1 MGSRLSQIR
10 LAPRLAPWLLA
21 TAAAA
26 FVASGAAAPTAASAA
41 TRHIRV
47 MCYSDGNECPVTRD
61 LAAEFMKSNPG
72 IEVTIDEVPY
82 SAILQSLPVQLAAGK
97 GPDIARVTLFGNYS
111 QYFLDLRPYLKDAKF
126 WETTFGPTL
135 DWMRKGP
142 ADHGIYGLMTQ
153 LTVTAP
159 IVDKTLFEQ
168 AKVPIP
174 GPKATWDDWAAA
186 VAKVAKATNTEAG
199 MAWDRS
205 GHRFA
210 GPAISYGAKYFDAKG
225 EPAVVDAGFKAMAK
239 RFYDWNL
246 NGTVLKSIWAGQA
259 TGYRDAFNE
268 FANGKI
274 VMYYSGSW
282 QLTRLLKLGNAF
294 SWEFAANPCGPD
306 ACSGMPGGAAF
317 VAFKET
323 KHPHAVAAFL
333 DFLAQPANYR
343 TFSERTNNIPAEL
356 PLQKQVLDYKMPAE
370 GKAAL
375 ATLLHDAAT
384 LSPIAYHLQGYR
396 FAGAVFGATAD
407 RIGQAI
413 AGSMTLDQAYQRIT
427 QDIATAIATAKK
439 K

>member
-1 MGSRLSQIR
+1 MRLKLSQ
-10 LAPRLAPWLLA
+10 LLLA
-21 TAAAA
+21 GAAAA
-26 FVASGAAAPTAASAA
+26 LAAGMGSAPRAAAA
-41 TRHIRV
+41 TTKIRV
-47 MCYSDGNECPVTRD
+47 MCYSDGNECPVTKI
-61 LAAEFMKSNPG
+61 LAARFMKANPA
-72 IEVTIDEVPY
+72 ITVQVDEVPY
-82 SAILQSLPVQLAAGK
+82 SAILHSLPVQLAAGK

-111 QYFLDLRPYLKDAKF
+111 QYFLNLRPYLKDAKF
-126 WETTFGPTL
+126 WETAFGPTL
-135 DWMRKGP
+135 DWMRTGP
-142 ADHGIYGLMTQ
+142 KDNGIYGLMTQ

-159 IVDKTLFEQ
+159 IVNTTLFAQ
-168 AKVPIP
+168 AKVPLP

-186 VAKVAKATNTEAG
+186 VTKVAKATNTPAG

-210 GPAISYGAKYFDAKG
+210 GPAISYGAKYFDAAG
-225 EPAVVDAGFKAMAK
+225 NPAVVDAGFKAMAS
-239 RFYDWNL
+239 RFYHWNL
-246 NGTVLKSIWAGQA
+246 DGTVQKSTWAGQA
-259 TGYRDAFNE
+259 TGYKDAFSD

-294 SWEFAANPCGPD
+294 SWAFADNPCGPA

-333 DFLAQPANYR
+333 DFLAQPANY
-343 TFSERTNNIPAEL
+343 TYFSEHTNNIPAEL
-356 PLQKQVLDYKMPAE
+356 QLQKQALAYNMPAE

-375 ATLLHDAAT
+375 AVLLHDAAT
-384 LSPIAYHLQGYR
+384 LSPIAYHLQGYH
-396 FAGAVFGATAD
+396 FAGVIFGATAD

-413 AGSMTLDQAYQRIT
+413 AGSMTLNQAYQRIT

>member
-1 MGSRLSQIR
+1 MRAKLSHLM
-10 LAPRLAPWLLA
+10 LAAAA
-21 TAAAA
+21 TAAL
-26 FVASGAAAPTAASAA
+26 AAAGTAQAA
-41 TRHIRV
+41 TRDIRV
-47 MCYSDGNECPVTRD
+47 QCYSDGNECPVTRD
-61 LAAEFMKSNPG
+61 LAAAFMKANPD
-72 IEVTIDEVPY
+72 INVTIDEVPY

-97 GPDIARVTLFGNYS
+97 GPDIARVTLFGNYA

-126 WETTFGPTL
+126 WEDNFGPTL
-135 DWMRKGP
+135 DWMRTGP
-142 ADHGIYGLMTQ
+142 ADHGIYGMMTQ

-159 IVDKTLFEQ
+159 LVDKTLFEQ
-168 AKVPIP
+168 AKVAIP

-186 VAKVAKATNTEAG
+186 VEKVAKATNTPSG

-210 GPAISYGAKYFDAKG
+210 GPAISYGAKYFDAEG
-225 EPAVVDAGFKAMAK
+225 NPAVVDEGFKAMAK

-246 NGTVLKSIWAGQA
+246 NGTVQKSTWAGQA
-259 TGYRDAFNE
+259 TGYKDAFDD

-294 SWEFAANPCGPD
+294 DWTIAANPCGPA

-333 DFLAQPANYR
+333 DFLAQPANYK

-356 PLQKQVLDYKMPAE
+356 PLQKEALNYNMPAE
-370 GKAAL
+370 GKAAI
-375 ATLLHDAAT
+375 AALLHDAAT
-384 LSPIAYHLQGYR
+384 LSPIAYHLQGYH

-413 AGSMTLDQAYQRIT
+413 AGSMTLDQAYARIT
-427 QDIATAIATAKK
+427 EDIKTALATAKK
-439 K
+439 